1 MESLQWACSAAF
13 FSVPLPVKSKETSE
27 TLGCSGRSSE
37 TGAFDVLAYQKC
49 HITTGL
55 LFHIECERFTK
66 RLISSLVQCR
76 SWKALLFRGTP
87 KKSGARGKADTKVDQ
102 DNTVRSPLDNHIRVF
117 LSPVRP
123 SSDWWVFA
131 EGNRIDVCRSFYS
144 KIGPLY
150 SRTGFS
156 NYFSFFWPYSRVE
169 SAHVFKKVVFMFLFV
184 LISRTVFR
192 WQKHQIERGSI
203 WYLWLSEE
211 PVLNHIIVDPMAGK
225 HIFTQNMVNSVS
237 LNNPGFLSS

>member
-1 MESLQWACSAAF
+1 MGWNAFILMESLQWACSAAF

-131 EGNRIDVCRSFYS
+131 EGNWIDVR
-144 KIGPLY
+144 
-150 SRTGFS
+150 R
-156 NYFSFFWPYSRVE
+156 FF
-169 SAHVFKKVVFMFLFV
+169 L
-184 LISRTVFR
+184 
-192 WQKHQIERGSI
+192 Q
-203 WYLWLSEE
+203 
-211 PVLNHIIVDPMAGK
+211 
-225 HIFTQNMVNSVS
+225 
-237 LNNPGFLSS
+237 